1 MSMLHLIP
9 FGVALLIAPVFPAV
23 AVEAGHQNYA
33 ISVLQN
39 TVSPL
44 NRQFATLVT
53 RKDYAGLQKLLKQT
67 RNINETD
74 LKGVAPIH
82 YAASMGSV
90 EAMQLLIDNR
100 ADIKLKTIGGWT
112 PLHYAAHGGHVD
124 MVQLLVRAG
133 HPVNIKDSGG
143 ETALFYAVEGN
154 QVPVVRW
161 LIDNRA
167 DVNADNNQGEMP
179 LSVAKKNNFQEIAS
193 MLEKAGAKEGEALD
207 PDKRTPD

>member
-9 FGVALLIAPVFPAV
+9 FGVALLVAPVFSAV
-23 AVEAGHQNYA
+23 AVEAVHQNYA
-33 ISVLQN
+33 ISILQ
-39 TVSPL
+39 TTTSPL
-44 NRQFATLVT
+44 NRQFATLIT
-53 RKDYAGLQKLLKQT
+53 RKDYAGLQKLLKET
-67 RNINETD
+67 KNVNETD
-74 LKGVAPIH
+74 LKGVAPVH

-90 EAMQLLIDNR
+90 EAMKLLIAQR
-100 ADIKLKTIGGWT
+100 VDIKAKTFGGWT
-112 PLHYAAHGGHVD
+112 PLHYAAHGGHSE

-154 QVPVVRW
+154 QVQVVRW
-161 LIDNRA
+161 LIDNGA

-207 PDKRTPD
+207 PDKRAPD